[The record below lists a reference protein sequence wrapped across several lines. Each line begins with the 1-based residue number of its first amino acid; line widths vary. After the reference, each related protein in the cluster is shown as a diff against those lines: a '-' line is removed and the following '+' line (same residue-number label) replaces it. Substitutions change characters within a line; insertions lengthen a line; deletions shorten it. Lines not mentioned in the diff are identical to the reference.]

1 MTLAANAL
9 VLATKDLRIEGRT
22 RSALLATLTLG
33 AAALVIVGLAAG
45 PNLAELRSLA
55 PALTAVAVLF
65 ASLVMA
71 DRLDAIDRENDAIDG
86 LWLALDD
93 ARAIYVGKVIA
104 LTVLL
109 SGLGLAMWSLAL
121 VLLDVTVGPTLVGLV
136 PLVVF
141 ASAAAASATALV
153 AAIVGGGE
161 QRALLLPVLLL
172 PMLVPTML
180 ASVNGSRALIELDTT
195 SAVGWAGVLL
205 AETALFV
212 GLGLVA
218 YETVAVPE

>member
-1 MTLAANAL
+1 MTLAGTAL

-45 PNLAELRSLA
+45 PNLAQLRSLA

-71 DRLDAIDRENDAIDG
+71 DRLDAIDRENEAIVG
-86 LWLALDD
+86 LWLALEDR
-93 ARAIYVGKVIA
+93 RAIYIGKVIA
-104 LTVLL
+104 LTALL
-109 SGLGLAMWSLAL
+109 AGLGLAMWSLA
-121 VLLDVTVGPTLVGLV
+121 VFLLDVAVGATFAGLL
-136 PLVVF
+136 PLVLV
-141 ASAAAASATALV
+141 AAAAAAAATTLV

-172 PMLVPTML
+172 PMLVPTLL
-180 ASVNGSRALIELDTT
+180 ASVNGSRALIEGDG
-195 SAVGWAGVLL
+195 SAAIGWTLVLV
-205 AETALFV
+205 AEAALFA
-212 GLGLVA
+212 GLGLLA
-218 YETVAVPE
+218 YEIVAVPE